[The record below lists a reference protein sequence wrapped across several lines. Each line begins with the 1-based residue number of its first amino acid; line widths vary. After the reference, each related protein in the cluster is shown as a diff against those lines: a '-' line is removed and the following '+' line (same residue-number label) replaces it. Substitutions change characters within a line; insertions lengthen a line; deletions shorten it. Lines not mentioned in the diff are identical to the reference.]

1 MKKRVISGV
10 SCLLFLGLLTGAA
23 FSNMKPSEY
32 YVADEKIVAIS
43 PALDTRSVTRAT
55 DRFRLLYDTYL
66 APNDM
71 HPYVAIVPDKSYYLA
86 DPKGRGQM
94 DYEALF
100 ALTYSQMDYAEP
112 IDLAASLDGDSYY
125 RTDSHWRQECLA
137 LVAECITEATGVST
151 IAFSESRTDGG
162 INYDTLFA
170 ADGFV
175 GSYGEAITLASGWER
190 EKFAAIKPDAVY
202 YLTNDILDQAVV
214 LNYDNDSR
222 SGLYDWEKLA
232 ERNPYD
238 FFLSGASALMYIES
252 PAALTDRQLV
262 VFRDSYG
269 SSLIPLLTPYYQEI
283 LVVDIRYT
291 MSDRL
296 GERVD
301 FADWAGADALYL
313 YSTTLLNRSIS
324 LK

>member
-1 MKKRVISGV
+1 M
-10 SCLLFLGLLTGAA
+10 
-23 FSNMKPSEY
+23 
-32 YVADEKIVAIS
+32 
-43 PALDTRSVTRAT
+43 
-55 DRFRLLYDTYL
+55 
-66 APNDM
+66 
-71 HPYVAIVPDKSYYLA
+71 
-86 DPKGRGQM
+86 
-94 DYEALF
+94 
-100 ALTYSQMDYAEP
+100 
-112 IDLAASLDGDSYY
+112 
-125 RTDSHWRQECLA
+125 
-137 LVAECITEATGVST
+137 
-151 IAFSESRTDGG
+151 
-162 INYDTLFA
+162 
-170 ADGFV
+170 